1 MAKRDRPAGR
11 NRIGDLSDP
20 ALIAAL
26 TGWLQASGASALEI
40 ATPDGGAL
48 KIVVDTGPHVEPVE
62 AVHGK
67 RVEDLPQGRAVKAPM
82 AGFFRGR
89 HPGLADAGPLTE
101 AGKALE
107 AGSVVGFIEVG
118 PVLLPVVAPAAG
130 VTDEIHARAGAL
142 IGYGDAVMTMEPAP

>member
-1 MAKRDRPAGR
+1 VAKHDRPTGL

-20 ALIAAL
+20 ALIATL

-48 KIVVDTGPHVEPVE
+48 KIVLDAGPHVAPVE
-62 AVHGK
+62 AVSGN
-67 RVEDLPQGRAVKAPM
+67 RVEDLPQGRPVKAPM
-82 AGFFRGR
+82 AGLFRDR
-89 HPGLADAGPLTE
+89 HPGLADAGPLAG

-107 AGSVVGFIEVG
+107 AGAVAGFVEVG

-130 VTDEIHARAGAL
+130 VTAEIHARVGAL
-142 IGYGDAVMTMEPAP
+142 IGYGDAVLTMEPAP